1 MRASMP
7 TRRGF
12 SALALALPLAACASP
27 LKIFNALTPKEA
39 GSRGV
44 GRDLAY
50 GPGPRQKLDVFAPR
64 AAAEAAP
71 VLVFFYGGGWHVGE
85 KSEYEFAGRAFAAQ
99 GFITVVPNYRLA
111 PEAKFPDFLEDCA
124 SAVKWVQANIAS
136 YGGDPRRIVMCGH
149 SAGAYNAV
157 MLALDTR
164 YARQGG
170 FDLASIKGVAGLSGP
185 YDFLPL
191 DSKLSIGAF
200 GGTPDLEQTQP
211 VRFARAGAPPLLL
224 IWGAKDRRVAR
235 RNIDSLAQAMR
246 KAGGEVETIIY
257 PKVNHGGTV
266 VSLSIALRGS
276 APVLQDVTA
285 FARRVTS
292 TS

>member
-1 MRASMP
+1 MSASLP
-7 TRRGF
+7 TRRSF
-12 SALALALPLAACASP
+12 SAAALALPLAACASP
-27 LKIFNALTPKEA
+27 LKIFNTLTSKDRA
-39 GSRGV
+39 SRCV
-44 GRDLAY
+44 GKDLAY
-50 GPGPRQKLDVFAPR
+50 GPGSRQRLDVFAPQ
-64 AAAEAAP
+64 AATGTAP
-71 VLVFFYGGGWHVGE
+71 VLVFFHGGGWHVGE

-99 GFITVVPNYRLA
+99 GFITVVPNYRLT

-124 SAVKWVQANIAS
+124 TAVKWVQANIAK
-136 YGGDPRRIVMCGH
+136 YGGDPRRIVLCGH

-164 YARQGG
+164 YAKQSG
-170 FDLASIKGVAGLSGP
+170 FDLTSIKGVVGLSGA

-191 DSKLSIGAF
+191 NSKNSISAF
-200 GGTPDLEQTQP
+200 GAAPDLEQTQP

-224 IWGAKDRRVAR
+224 IWGAKDKRVAR

-257 PKVNHGGTV
+257 PNVNHGGTV
-266 VSLSIALRGS
+266 VSLSIALRGT
-276 APVLQDVTA
+276 APVLEDVTA

-292 TS
+292 ES